1 MEPKTTK
8 NTIKKIF
15 NGNFNKWISAS
26 FIIER
31 LKEYKIEISFYH
43 LRKEIQWLRERNDD
57 NFTPFNFII
66 ATPKG
71 YCLTNKHDQIVKYK
85 RNLEKRRESLTKQ
98 LTQIEKNNIYYRNF

>member
-1 MEPKTTK
+1 MT
-8 NTIKKIF
+8 
-15 NGNFNKWISAS
+15 
-26 FIIER
+26 R
-31 LKEYKIEISFYH
+31 LKQLKALDHKRQRFAKVMAI
-43 LRKEIQWLRERNDD
+43 
-57 NFTPFNFII
+57 NFII